1 MSGCH
6 KPEHNSTQRA
16 KVDDDIKTDY
26 PPEFIDALRYKAALD
41 ENGITP
47 ERDEQGNPWC
57 PSCQAYTQKGWHLKP
72 DCPYDEK
79 AAQRMRDEL
88 DSRDYKRLI
97 PTTIV
102 KHFENI
108 IQRLDKVEDGLKSLR
123 GFYGEYGHRLLN
135 IENAFTEKDRMT
147 KPSTLMD
154 EIKRLNKWGDKLQN
168 RIVELE
174 KGNDALSPEAFG
186 VLLKRI
192 ESLQSENDTHCSAIT
207 ALEDSNRSLK
217 ELIKNL
223 IEQNVKKYA
232 SLEDELKAKL
242 IAPMCDVSREVFTK
256 MYPNVSQTESYVM
269 PSKGKPHKCPLCHA
283 AGIVFDVTNAEGL
296 PYPNSNKI
304 KCPPCDGSGIV
315 WG

>member
-16 KVDDDIKTDY
+16 KVDSHETDPIGY
-26 PPEFIDALRYKAALD
+26 LA
-41 ENGITP
+41 
-47 ERDEQGNPWC
+47 
-57 PSCQAYTQKGWHLKP
+57 
-72 DCPYDEK
+72 
-79 AAQRMRDEL
+79 
-88 DSRDYKRLI
+88 
-97 PTTIV
+97 
-102 KHFENI
+102 
-108 IQRLDKVEDGLKSLR
+108 DGLRESAEGLAKAIDEHVSNEAQEPVIHCTQCFTQHFLWQVAENKSCRSCGFKLQTQTDKDFLADFMRNSIAEQKIKLSPEYIQQCVVDVKMQVEILR
-123 GFYGEYGHRLLN
+123 KFYAEYGHRLKV
-135 IENAFTEKDRMT
+135 IE
-147 KPSTLMD
+147 
-154 EIKRLNKWGDKLQN
+154 DKAS
-168 RIVELE
+168 
-174 KGNDALSPEAFG
+174 DSLSPEAFG
-186 VLLKRI
+186 ILLKRI

-207 ALEDSNRSLK
+207 ALEDSVKSLR

-223 IEQNVKKYA
+223 IEQNQKKYA